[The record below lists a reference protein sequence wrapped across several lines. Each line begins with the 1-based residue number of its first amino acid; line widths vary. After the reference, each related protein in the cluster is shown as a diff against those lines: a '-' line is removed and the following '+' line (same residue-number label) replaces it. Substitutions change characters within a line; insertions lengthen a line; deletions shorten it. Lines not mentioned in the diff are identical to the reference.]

1 MSLDMEPSY
10 LQEHAYLIARGVRQ
24 IAIAGHC
31 QASHK
36 SMLSVA
42 SQVEVCAVQGA
53 IPFVVNRGDG
63 IADYGY
69 AAAQWALD
77 LYQWVVCAPVA
88 HVPRRYA
95 HHILGLLLGY
105 SSDAIREFDE
115 NSTSRRFT
123 SAVSVL
129 DEGFSRQSK

>member
-10 LQEHAYLIARGVRQ
+10 LKEHAYLIARGVRH

-77 LYQWVVCAPVA
+77 LYQWVVCSPVA

-95 HHILGLLLGY
+95 HHILGLSLGY

-129 DEGFSRQSK
+129 DEDLSRKSK